1 MSSLSYSP
9 VVSFI
14 PERGHT
20 PHTLPYHI
28 CRLVYMRART
38 YTTHVTIHHAYTDIE
53 RTTLYESEELHHTY
67 EQTSTYTDRAKARS
81 YQIDLSSLQVYE
93 SSIKKCLVYSKAS
106 ESAAPRDEGQ
116 GNREE

>member
-1 MSSLSYSP
+1 
-9 VVSFI
+9 
-14 PERGHT
+14 
-20 PHTLPYHI
+20 
-28 CRLVYMRART
+28 MRART